1 MLLPRSCAVVGRSAA
16 ERISAPIGVFDS
28 GMGGL
33 SVVAEL
39 HRHLPRESIL
49 YYADTAHVPYGS
61 RSDQEIRELTAAA
74 VDWLFQAGC
83 KAVVVACN
91 TASAFSLT
99 SLREY
104 YGARLPIIGLV
115 PALKPAVAATK
126 TGVVAVLATA
136 GTLRGHLLNDVI
148 QQIAQPAGV
157 RVLTAFSAAL
167 VPFVEQ
173 NQHDSREC
181 EQELRRVLQPL
192 CDAGADQLVL
202 GCTHYPFLTT
212 AIDRAIGT
220 QLRLLDSGAAVA
232 RQTVRILIEHG
243 LLRPVHQ
250 QPVLLS
256 YAVTGD
262 ATHAASMVAQL
273 VTLPFHPIMAD
284 AGRS

>member
-1 MLLPRSCAVVGRSAA
+1 MSLATFEKPRVVHP
-16 ERISAPIGVFDS
+16 EAPIGVFDS

-33 SVVAEL
+33 SVVREL

-61 RSDQEIRELTAAA
+61 RSDEEILLLTARA
-74 VDWLFQAGC
+74 VEWLFQAGC

-99 SLREY
+99 SLRQH
-104 YGARLPIIGLV
+104 YGRHLPIIGLV

-136 GTLRGHLLNDVI
+136 GTLRGGLLNDVI
-148 QQIAQPAGV
+148 RQIAEPAGV
-157 RVLTAFSAAL
+157 QVLTAFSAAL

-173 NQHDSREC
+173 NQHNSTEC
-181 EQELRRVLQPL
+181 EHELQRVLQPL

-202 GCTHYPFLTT
+202 GCTHYPFLTP
-212 AIDRAIGT
+212 AISRVVGT
-220 QLRLLDSGAAVA
+220 QLTLVDSGAAVA
-232 RQTVRILIEHG
+232 RQTVRVLIEHG
-243 LLRPVHQ
+243 LLRPIHH
-250 QPVLLS
+250 QPVRFE

-262 ATHAASMVAQL
+262 PQQAMPIIAQL
-273 VTLPFHPIMAD
+273 VDLPFCRVITP
-284 AGRS
+284 

>member
-1 MLLPRSCAVVGRSAA
+1 MLSSQDAA
-16 ERISAPIGVFDS
+16 RVAAPIGVFDS

-61 RSDQEIRELTAAA
+61 RSDDDILALTAQA
-74 VDWLFQAGC
+74 VEWLFQAGC

-99 SLREY
+99 RLRQH
-104 YGARLPIIGLV
+104 YGTRLPIIGLV
-115 PALKPAVAATK
+115 PALKPAVAATQ

-136 GTLRGHLLNDVI
+136 GTLRGGLFNDVI
-148 QQIAQPAGV
+148 RQIAAPAGV
-157 RVLTAFSAAL
+157 QVLTAFSAAL

-173 NQHDSREC
+173 NQHNSTEC
-181 EQELRRVLQPL
+181 EHELQRVLQPL

-202 GCTHYPFLTT
+202 GCTHYPFLSQ
-212 AIDRAIGT
+212 AIGRAVGQ
-220 QLRLLDSGAAVA
+220 QLSLVDSGAAVA
-232 RQTVRILIEHG
+232 RQTVRVLIDHG
-243 LLRPVHQ
+243 LLRPIHRD
-250 QPVLLS
+250 PVRFQ

-262 ATHAASMVAQL
+262 PQRAALMVAQL
-273 VTLPFHPIMAD
+273 VRLPFESVA
-284 AGRS
+284 AQ